1 MLFQALLSAGLSVI
15 IKGKRS
21 EAIVGAC
28 LNFDA
33 RSKEAE
39 PLCACAAFSRNNV
52 NKNGENEVKVTNSF
66 YTPDPLIM
74 DSNR

>member
-1 MLFQALLSAGLSVI
+1 MLSAGLSVVIKEKKNQRI
-15 IKGKRS
+15 I
-21 EAIVGAC
+21 GAC

-52 NKNGENEVKVTNSF
+52 NNNEDNEALVHFLFPSSIFV
-66 YTPDPLIM
+66 
-74 DSNR
+74 SNTHLRLKGN

>member
-1 MLFQALLSAGLSVI
+1 MVI
-15 IKGKRS
+15 KEKKNQRI
-21 EAIVGAC
+21 IGAC

-52 NKNGENEVKVTNSF
+52 NNNEDNEALVHFLFPLKVS
-66 YTPDPLIM
+66 
-74 DSNR
+74 

>member
-1 MLFQALLSAGLSVI
+1 MVI
-15 IKGKRS
+15 KEKKNQRI
-21 EAIVGAC
+21 IGAC

-52 NKNGENEVKVTNSF
+52 NNNEDNEALVHFLYHFFKNIHLRLRAAIEILENT
-66 YTPDPLIM
+66 
-74 DSNR
+74 